1 MDKDMLAQIEQ
12 DLLAKKKDVEKDL
25 ANFTNKNKEDKDDYT
40 SKFPEYGDESDENAQ
55 EVSQYSTDIEAERI
69 LEKTLND
76 INETLTKIKKGEYG
90 VCKYCG
96 KEISPKRL
104 KIRPFS
110 SACIKCKL
118 TLQSKR

>member
-1 MDKDMLAQIEQ
+1 MDKDILKQIKA
-12 DLLAKKKDVEKDL
+12 DLLNKKTELEKEL
-25 ANFTNKNKEDKDDYT
+25 AGFTNKSKDDQNDYI

-69 LEKTLND
+69 LETTLKD
-76 INETLTKIKKGEYG
+76 INDALKKIEKGEYG
-90 VCKYCG
+90 ICKYCG
-96 KEISPKRL
+96 KEISPRRL

-118 TLQSKR
+118 TLQNRN

>member
-1 MDKDMLAQIEQ
+1 MLAQIEQ